1 MLFELLLISMFS
13 LCKSSSSSASFFN
26 NDIFELKSL
35 IFDTLNKSKIKL
47 NLSFKSNGVSA
58 LFMLEKLNLKNFSKK
73 AQQNVHG

>member
-1 MLFELLLISMFS
+1 MFS

-26 NDIFELKSL
+26 SSIFELKSL

-58 LFMLEKLNLKNFSKK
+58 LFMLREIKFKIFQK